1 MAAIRASLFTHYPDQ
16 VVRLVTH
23 AVDLISFMD
32 CYLPSVALTTV
43 RIGKVYIA
51 LEMKLGERSLRNAAF
66 GA

>member
-51 LEMKLGERSLRNAAF
+51 GDEAGRT
-66 GA
+66 

>member
-1 MAAIRASLFTHYPDQ
+1 MAAIRASLLTHYPDQ

-32 CYLPSVALTTV
+32 CYLSSVALTTV

-51 LEMKLGERSLRNAAF
+51 GDEAGRT
-66 GA
+66 